1 MKKIIIS
8 IILFSICIN
17 ASITAPPKKEP
28 PRTRILFIFDA
39 SFSMA
44 GEWENEKK
52 INLARKTLFDIVD
65 SLNDKENIQMALRIY
80 GHQSPVPPQDCK
92 DTKLEV
98 SFRNNNANAIKQKL
112 NFIDPKGT
120 TPISY
125 SLEQGANDF
134 PGRCPNCRNIIIII
148 TDGKE
153 ECEGDPCEISRQ
165 LQKKGIILKPF
176 ILGIGIDKNFEKSFE
191 CIGNYYN
198 ASSEQHFK
206 KMMNVVVRQALNSTT
221 AQVNLL
227 DKSGRPNET
236 NVPMTFYD
244 EYSGNLKDNYIHT
257 INYRGNPDTIL
268 LDPLLSYNM
277 TVHTLPSVK
286 VKNIKVTS
294 GRHTIIAADA
304 PMGSLIVK
312 PTGGNQFSGMRFRV
326 NQKGK
331 ANTLC
336 YQEINREQ
344 RYLVGNYHVEIPVLP
359 TLNVDVNIKQSHTTT
374 IEIPRPGIVNLM
386 MQSPGYGSLFR
397 YNNEKLEWV
406 YNIRNDVT
414 RENLTLLPGN
424 YSVVFRPKNARKSVY
439 SITRNF
445 EIKSGSA
452 ITVKLY

>member
-28 PRTRILFIFDA
+28 PQTRILFIFDA

-65 SLNDKENIQMALRIY
+65 SLNDKKNVQMALRIY

-125 SLEQGANDF
+125 SLEQGGNDF

-153 ECEGDPCEISRQ
+153 ECEGDPCAISRQ

-191 CIGNYYN
+191 CIGDYYN
-198 ASSEQHFK
+198 ASSEQQFT

-244 EYSGNLKDNYIHT
+244 EYSGSLKDNYIHT

-312 PTGGNQFSGMRFRV
+312 PTGGNQFSEMRFRV

-331 ANTLC
+331 SNTLC

-359 TLNVDVNIKQSHTTT
+359 TLNVDVNIKQSYTTT

-397 YNNEKLEWV
+397 YNNEKMEWV

>member
-1 MKKIIIS
+1 MS
-8 IILFSICIN
+8 
-17 ASITAPPKKEP
+17 
-28 PRTRILFIFDA
+28 
-39 SFSMA
+39 
-44 GEWENEKK
+44 GEWENQKK
-52 INLARKTLFDIVD
+52 INLARKTLYDIVD
-65 SLNDKENIQMALRIY
+65 SLNDKKNIQMALRIY
-80 GHQSPVPPQDCK
+80 GHQSPVPPQDCE

-98 SFRNNNANAIKQKL
+98 PFRNNNANAIKQKL

-134 PGRCPNCRNIIIII
+134 PGRCPNCRNIIIVI

-153 ECEGDPCEISRQ
+153 ECEGDPCAISKQ

-176 ILGIGIDKNFEKSFE
+176 IIGIGIDKNFEKSFE

-198 ASSEQHFK
+198 ASSEHQFT

-257 INYRGNPDTIL
+257 INYRGNPDTII

-312 PTGGNQFSGMRFRV
+312 PTGGNQYSGLRFRV

-331 ANTLC
+331 SNTLC
-336 YQEINREQ
+336 YQEIDREQ

-386 MQSPGYGSLFR
+386 MQSPGYGSLFK
-397 YNNEKLEWV
+397 YNNGRLEWV
-406 YNIRNDVT
+406 YNVRNDVT
-414 RENLTLLPGN
+414 RENLTLLPGT
-424 YSVVFRPKNARKSVY
+424 YAVVFRPKNARKSVY